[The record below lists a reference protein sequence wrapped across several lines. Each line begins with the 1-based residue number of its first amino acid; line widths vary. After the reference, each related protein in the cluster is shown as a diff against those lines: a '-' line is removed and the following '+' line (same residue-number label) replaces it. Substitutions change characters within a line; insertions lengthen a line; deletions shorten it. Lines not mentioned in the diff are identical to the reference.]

1 MNDADFIRATI
12 DKGDYNSIARP
23 LIEAAQRIRLT
34 NDVIKATLR
43 DVEVPA
49 EPGPHM
55 KAIAHATDLPFTGDK
70 ATDYRMLADHML
82 KAQCAMLKDALGE
95 EKAQPLIAGLIAT
108 DKDERMMFDVLG
120 KHELVE
126 RLKKGEMS
134 PREISDAVRRMIPAR
149 PQPSPPP
156 ERLKKGEMSPREI
169 SDAVSRMIARPQPS
183 PPPDNGPRYTLA
195 VVGAFGFAAAVVS
208 ALLYFF
214 A

>member
-12 DKGDYNSIARP
+12 DKGDHNAIARP
-23 LIEAAQRIRLT
+23 FIEAAQRIRLMD
-34 NDVIKATLR
+34 DVIRATLR
-43 DVEVPA
+43 DVEGPA

-55 KAIAHATDLPFTGDK
+55 KAIGRATDLPLTGDK

-82 KAQCAMLKDALGE
+82 KAQCAMLKDALSE
-95 EKAQPLIAGLIAT
+95 EKAQPLIDGLIAA

-120 KHELVE
+120 EHELVE

-134 PREISDAVRRMIPAR
+134 PREISAAVMSRMIPDR
-149 PQPSPPP
+149 PQP
-156 ERLKKGEMSPREI
+156 L
-169 SDAVSRMIARPQPS
+169 
-183 PPPDNGPRYTLA
+183 PPPDNSPRYALV